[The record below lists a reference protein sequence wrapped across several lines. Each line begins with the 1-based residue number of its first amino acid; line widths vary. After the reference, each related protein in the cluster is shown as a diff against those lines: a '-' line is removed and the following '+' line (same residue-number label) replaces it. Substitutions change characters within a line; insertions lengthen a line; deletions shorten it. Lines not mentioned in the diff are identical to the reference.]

1 MFTAERSASMKSF
14 FALSTAALLIGLS
27 QTALAEGRSNDREKR
42 SVCSRGES
50 CGTLSQADRENLS
63 RAMSRNVL
71 QSIDDRLRR
80 QRSN

>member
-1 MFTAERSASMKSF
+1 MNAI
-14 FALSTAALLIGLS
+14 FALSVLAALLATLAS
-27 QTALAEGRSNDREKR
+27 SASAEGRSSDKNKR
-42 SVCSRGES
+42 PACSRTES